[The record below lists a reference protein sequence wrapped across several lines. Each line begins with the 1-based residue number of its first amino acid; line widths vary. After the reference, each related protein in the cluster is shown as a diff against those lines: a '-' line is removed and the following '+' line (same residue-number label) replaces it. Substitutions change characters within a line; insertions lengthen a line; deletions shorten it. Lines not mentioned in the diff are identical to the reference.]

1 MPITRV
7 SIEEGCITC
16 NLCMDLVPE
25 VFLVTNDKGC
35 IVLDDAQKHFI
46 AHADLIR
53 QAASDC
59 PVEVIKVQ
67 ES

>member
-1 MPITRV
+1 MPITKV

-25 VFLVTNDKGC
+25 VFLVTNDQGC
-35 IVLDDAQKHFI
+35 IVTDDAHKHFVTR
-46 AHADLIR
+46 ANEIR